1 MNLTIDIGNT
11 LIKIALFEGNTL
23 VSSIQTQELTKVN
36 IASILEKNP
45 LTNKCILSAS
55 GLIPEGIVEEI
66 KSRIPY
72 FMKFSPQSALP
83 FISKYETPASIGL
96 DRLAAVAGCINEYKD
111 KNVLIIDAGT
121 AITFELKNKDN
132 EYLGGTISPGL
143 RMRFKALHAYTDK
156 LPLLEPTN
164 HTELFGKNTHNAL
177 MSGVVN
183 GMVYEIEGAIE
194 NFEKIYDNLTV
205 ILTGGD
211 AHFFEIKLK
220 KTIFVL
226 PNLVSSGLN
235 TILNYN
241 VANL

>member
-11 LIKIALFEGNTL
+11 QVKIALFLGNKI
-23 VSSIQTQELTKVN
+23 VSSMQIQELTSETIGN
-36 IASILEKNP
+36 ILKKYP
-45 LTNKCILSAS
+45 QTDKCILSAS
-55 GLIPEGIVEEI
+55 GLIPEGTVEEL
-66 KSRIPY
+66 KKHIPY
-72 FMKFSPQSALP
+72 FMQFNHQSALP

-96 DRLAAVAGCINEYKD
+96 DRLAAVAGCIDEFKD

-121 AITFELKNKDN
+121 AITFEFKNKHN
-132 EYLGGTISPGL
+132 EYLGGTISSGL
-143 RMRFKALHAYTDK
+143 RMRFKALNAYTEK
-156 LPLLEPTN
+156 LPLLEPLS
-164 HTELFGKNTHNAL
+164 HTELFGKNTQDAIV
-177 MSGVVN
+177 SGVVN
-183 GMVYEIEGAIE
+183 GMVYEITGVIE

-226 PNLVSSGLN
+226 PNLVTSGLN

-241 VANL
+241 ASNR